1 MFPFSSRS
9 QAKALVRIA
18 SREGKRHRLNDQS
31 GSQILAHHSLLMLAV
46 LMLVTQML
54 APSNTTRSFSFLWLL
69 TSIVYGPH
77 RRLQQFPAKPR
88 LSYISTSTKS
98 DFEIYRHL
106 EIEQHPEPSY
116 TWIQR
121 HRGKRKSD
129 DEVTTANVRFGV
141 NASTWIEYR
150 ILHIL

>member
-1 MFPFSSRS
+1 MELTSQESRQMFPFSSRS

-77 RRLQQFPAKPR
+77 RRLQQFPANQG
-88 LSYISTSTKS
+88 LVIS
-98 DFEIYRHL
+98 
-106 EIEQHPEPSY
+106 QQAP
-116 TWIQR
+116 
-121 HRGKRKSD
+121 
-129 DEVTTANVRFGV
+129 N
-141 NASTWIEYR
+141 R
-150 ILHIL
+150 ILKSTATWKSNNILNRAIPGYNGIEGRGNRTKKLLRQM